1 MKKFI
6 YTSEEKK
13 INKVLKMNQEQ
24 STELLH
30 DQKMKNVRDNADDA
44 IRKSLEL
51 IESMEKSTDVL
62 KNKQEISGNR
72 KLENKP
78 ILESWDKIYDEAS
91 AYSPNQIILEDIM
104 TEEEIKKAFLE
115 LDEINEKFSKK
126 TGIVNKNRFKFFGNC
141 NRIASG
147 KVFAFSICSTKI

>member
-1 MKKFI
+1 
-6 YTSEEKK
+6 
-13 INKVLKMNQEQ
+13 MNQEQ

-62 KNKQEISGNR
+62 KNKQEISENR

-91 AYSPNQIILEDIM
+91 AYSPDQIILEDIM
-104 TEEEIKKAFLE
+104 TEEEIKNAFRE
-115 LDEINEKFSKK
+115 LDEINEKFSKRQALLNK
-126 TGIVNKNRFKFFGNC
+126 TEFKFFGNC
-141 NRIASG
+141 N
-147 KVFAFSICSTKI
+147 KD

>member
-62 KNKQEISGNR
+62 KN
-72 KLENKP
+72 
-78 ILESWDKIYDEAS
+78 
-91 AYSPNQIILEDIM
+91 
-104 TEEEIKKAFLE
+104 
-115 LDEINEKFSKK
+115 
-126 TGIVNKNRFKFFGNC
+126 
-141 NRIASG
+141 
-147 KVFAFSICSTKI
+147 

>member
-62 KNKQEISGNR
+62 KNKQEISENR

-78 ILESWDKIYDEAS
+78 ILESWDKMMRLVHIL
-91 AYSPNQIILEDIM
+91 QI
-104 TEEEIKKAFLE
+104 K
-115 LDEINEKFSKK
+115 
-126 TGIVNKNRFKFFGNC
+126 
-141 NRIASG
+141 
-147 KVFAFSICSTKI
+147 

>member
-44 IRKSLEL
+44 IRKS
-51 IESMEKSTDVL
+51 
-62 KNKQEISGNR
+62 
-72 KLENKP
+72 
-78 ILESWDKIYDEAS
+78 
-91 AYSPNQIILEDIM
+91 
-104 TEEEIKKAFLE
+104 
-115 LDEINEKFSKK
+115 
-126 TGIVNKNRFKFFGNC
+126 
-141 NRIASG
+141 
-147 KVFAFSICSTKI
+147 

>member
-62 KNKQEISGNR
+62 KNKQEISENR

-78 ILESWDKIYDEAS
+78 IFGVMG
-91 AYSPNQIILEDIM
+91 QDI
-104 TEEEIKKAFLE
+104 
-115 LDEINEKFSKK
+115 
-126 TGIVNKNRFKFFGNC
+126 
-141 NRIASG
+141 
-147 KVFAFSICSTKI
+147 

>member
-62 KNKQEISGNR
+62 KNKQEISENR

-91 AYSPNQIILEDIM
+91 AYSQI
-104 TEEEIKKAFLE
+104 K
-115 LDEINEKFSKK
+115 
-126 TGIVNKNRFKFFGNC
+126 
-141 NRIASG
+141 
-147 KVFAFSICSTKI
+147 

>member
-62 KNKQEISGNR
+62 KNKQEISENR

-91 AYSPNQIILEDIM
+91 AYSPDQIILEDIM
-104 TEEEIKKAFLE
+104 TEEEIKNAFRE

-126 TGIVNKNRFKFFGNC
+126 TGIVNKTDLSFLA
-141 NRIASG
+141 IATGLQVAKSLL
-147 KVFAFSICSTKI
+147 FP